1 MAKKIN
7 RQEKPV
13 TTSMTVEMYEFS
25 FSTIQNRIML
35 GIIFVFSLLLYL
47 NTFNHNYALDD
58 KLAFYNNQFVLKGVS
73 GIPEILKSDFFTGFH
88 GTETNI
94 VEGGRYRPLSLVS
107 FALEYEMYGLNP
119 GRSHIINA
127 LCYGILG
134 MLLFIVLAKLLA
146 TFPYKKWYF
155 SLPFITTLLFIAN
168 PLHTEVVANIK
179 GRDEIFSMGFSL
191 LTMLFT
197 IRWLEIKKP
206 YLLFLC
212 FISFFL
218 AMLSKEN
225 AAAFVIIIPVGIYF
239 FKQYD
244 LRKVVIAVIPIIGA
258 FLLYLIIRNEIFTE
272 IREIK
277 TLPQLMNN
285 SFIEMNGL
293 QKYATIFFTLGLYLK
308 LLLFPHPLTYD
319 YYPYHIQIMEWNNP
333 AVLLSFLIFLA
344 IFAITTYYL
353 FFILIEFVKGLFVP
367 KSESKSKLPVRGV
380 PNHRP
385 VYVYGLIILVIT
397 LLPTSNLLFPIG
409 AFMNERFLFVGLLGF
424 CMILAYFLIYKF
436 SQIVKKSGTH
446 FPIAISI
453 ISVILIAWSYK
464 TIDRNKAWKDNLT
477 LFSTD
482 IKTCPNSAKGNS
494 SLGSEYL
501 DLADKSTDVKKTE
514 YIKTALP
521 YFYKAIEIHPRYIE
535 PLIRIGKAYYD
546 LEQNNDSLFH
556 YFIKVLA
563 IDPNNKDVH
572 KNLNGFF
579 SNFEDPDMKKITPN
593 RDINKLSY
601 EIYYNL
607 GVHFGKFLKR
617 PDEAIKFFNEA
628 LKYNSNDYSTYKLL
642 GIVYGMKGET
652 KKSVDALLKAIQ
664 INPGDAACYLNLSVS
679 YSHLGDTKN
688 ARFYYQKAVSL
699 NPSLLQQ

>member
-1 MAKKIN
+1 MAK
-7 RQEKPV
+7 QEKVATPRKIE
-13 TTSMTVEMYEFS
+13 THEFY
-25 FSTIQNRIML
+25 FSTSQNRFML
-35 GIIFVFSLLLYL
+35 VVVFAFSLLLYS

-58 KLAFYNNQFVLKGVS
+58 KVALYSNQFVLKGVS

-127 LCYGILG
+127 LCYGIMG
-134 MLLFIVLAKLLA
+134 MLLFIVLTKLLA
-146 TFPYKKWYF
+146 IFPYKKWYL

-191 LTMLFT
+191 LTMLLA

-206 YLLFLC
+206 YIIFLS

-225 AAAFVIIIPVGIYF
+225 AAAFMIIIPVSIYL

-244 LRKVVIAVIPIIGA
+244 LRKVIIAVIPIMGA
-258 FLLYLIIRNEIFTE
+258 FLLYLIIRNEIFTD

-277 TLPQLMNN
+277 TLPQLMND
-285 SFIEMNGL
+285 SFIEMSGL
-293 QKYATIFFTLGLYLK
+293 QKYATIFFTMGMYLK
-308 LLLFPHPLTYD
+308 LLLLPHPLTYD
-319 YYPYHIQIMEWNNP
+319 YYPYHIPIMEWNNP
-333 AVLLSFLIFLA
+333 FVLLSFLIFLA
-344 IFAITTYYL
+344 IFAITAYYL
-353 FFILIEFVKGLFVP
+353 FLILIEFVKSVFVS
-367 KSESKSKLPVRGV
+367 KSGNKSKLLVRGI
-380 PNHRP
+380 PNYRP
-385 VYVYGLIILVIT
+385 VYIFGSIVFVVT
-397 LLPTSNLLFPIG
+397 LLPTLNLLFPIG

-424 CMILAYFLIYKF
+424 CLIISFLLIYKL
-436 SQIVKKSGTH
+436 SQILKESGTH
-446 FPIAISI
+446 FPVAISI
-453 ISVILIAWSYK
+453 ISVLLIAWSYK

-477 LFSTD
+477 LFNTD

-501 DLADKSTDVKKTE
+501 DLADKSTDGIKKTE

-521 YFYKAIEIHPRYIE
+521 YFYKAIAIHPRYIE

-546 LEQNNDSLFH
+546 LEHNNDSLFH

-563 IDPNNKDVH
+563 IDPANKDVH

-579 SNFEDPDMKKITPN
+579 SNFEDPDMKKISPN

-607 GVHFGKFLKR
+607 GVYFGKFLKN
-617 PDEAIKFFNEA
+617 PDEAIKYFNIA

-642 GIVYGMKGET
+642 GIVYGMKGDT
-652 KKSVDALLKAIQ
+652 RNSIDALLKAIQ
-664 INPGDAACYLNLSVS
+664 INPEDAMCYMNLSVS
-679 YSHLGDTKN
+679 YNHLGDIKN
-688 ARFYYQKAVSL
+688 AQLYYQKAVSL
-699 NPSLLQQ
+699 NPSLVSQ